1 MSRRPNAYS
10 QLIKEGQSTTQQE
23 DPQTASNG
31 NTVKPQRGDA
41 AKSSKTV
48 KITIY
53 PSKEQLDKL
62 YDFMEAYR
70 RKTGIKINQQDLI
83 RRIIDV
89 ADINKEQSYCAIQ
102 TQKSEPISELDP
114 VLLTTS

>member
-1 MSRRPNAYS
+1 MARRPNAYA
-10 QLIKEGQSTTQQE
+10 QLIQEGRSTPQQAE
-23 DPQTASNG
+23 AQAGESS
-31 NTVKPQRGDA
+31 NTVKQQSGKT
-41 AKSSKTV
+41 AKGGKTV

-53 PSKEQLDKL
+53 PSQEQLDKL

-89 ADINKEQSYCAIQ
+89 ADIN
-102 TQKSEPISELDP
+102 T
-114 VLLTTS
+114 VLP

>member
-1 MSRRPNAYS
+1 MARRPNAYS
-10 QLIKEGQSTTQQE
+10 QLIQEGRSTPQQE
-23 DPQTASNG
+23 ATPTAESRHTAKPQSG
-31 NTVKPQRGDA
+31 NTVKSG
-41 AKSSKTV
+41 KTV

-53 PSKEQLDKL
+53 PSQEQLDKL

-89 ADINKEQSYCAIQ
+89 ADIN
-102 TQKSEPISELDP
+102 T
-114 VLLTTS
+114 VLP

>member
-1 MSRRPNAYS
+1 MARRPNAYS
-10 QLIKEGQSTTQQE
+10 QLIQEGGST
-23 DPQTASNG
+23 PQLEETPAADNS
-31 NTVKPQRGDA
+31 NTVKPQRGNTV
-41 AKSSKTV
+41 KSGKTV

-53 PSKEQLDKL
+53 PSQEQLDKL

-89 ADINKEQSYCAIQ
+89 VDID
-102 TQKSEPISELDP
+102 T
-114 VLLTTS
+114 VLP

>member
-1 MSRRPNAYS
+1 MARRPNAYS
-10 QLIKEGQSTTQQE
+10 QLIQEGQSTTQQ
-23 DPQTASNG
+23 DDAQAADNGNVVKRQSG
-31 NTVKPQRGDA
+31 NTVK
-41 AKSSKTV
+41 SSTTV

-53 PSKEQLDKL
+53 PSREQLDKI

-89 ADINKEQSYCAIQ
+89 ADINA
-102 TQKSEPISELDP
+102 
-114 VLLTTS
+114 VLP

>member
-1 MSRRPNAYS
+1 MARRPNAYS
-10 QLIKEGQSTTQQE
+10 QLIQEGRMTPQQE
-23 DPQTASNG
+23 APPAADSD
-31 NTVKPQRGDA
+31 NTVKRQSRNTV
-41 AKSSKTV
+41 KSGKTV

-53 PSKEQLDKL
+53 PSQEQLDKL

-89 ADINKEQSYCAIQ
+89 ADIN
-102 TQKSEPISELDP
+102 T
-114 VLLTTS
+114 VLP

>member
-1 MSRRPNAYS
+1 MARRPNAYS
-10 QLIKEGQSTTQQE
+10 QLIQEGRPTSQQE
-23 DPQTASNG
+23 DTPTTESS
-31 NTVKPQRGDA
+31 NTVKPQRGNTV
-41 AKSSKTV
+41 KSSKTV

-53 PSKEQLDKL
+53 PNQEQLDKL

-89 ADINKEQSYCAIQ
+89 ADID
-102 TQKSEPISELDP
+102 T
-114 VLLTTS
+114 VLP

>member
-1 MSRRPNAYS
+1 MARRPNAYS
-10 QLIKEGQSTTQQE
+10 QLIQEGRSTPQQE
-23 DPQTASNG
+23 ATPTEESSNTVKQQSG
-31 NTVKPQRGDA
+31 NTV
-41 AKSSKTV
+41 KSSKTV

-53 PSKEQLDKL
+53 PSQAQLDKL

-89 ADINKEQSYCAIQ
+89 ADIN
-102 TQKSEPISELDP
+102 T
-114 VLLTTS
+114 VLP

>member
-1 MSRRPNAYS
+1 MARRPNAYA
-10 QLIKEGQSTTQQE
+10 QLIQEGRSTPQQDDTPPVE
-23 DPQTASNG
+23 SG
-31 NTVKPQRGDA
+31 NTVKQQRGNT
-41 AKSSKTV
+41 AKSGKTV

-53 PSKEQLDKL
+53 PSHEQLDKL

-89 ADINKEQSYCAIQ
+89 ADIN
-102 TQKSEPISELDP
+102 T
-114 VLLTTS
+114 VLP

>member
-1 MSRRPNAYS
+1 MARRPNAYS
-10 QLIKEGQSTTQQE
+10 QLIQEGQSPSQQE
-23 DPQTASNG
+23 DTTAAASG
-31 NTVKPQRGDA
+31 NTVKRQNSNTV
-41 AKSSKTV
+41 KNSKTV

-53 PSKEQLDKL
+53 PSQEQLDKL

-89 ADINKEQSYCAIQ
+89 ADIN
-102 TQKSEPISELDP
+102 T
-114 VLLTTS
+114 VLP